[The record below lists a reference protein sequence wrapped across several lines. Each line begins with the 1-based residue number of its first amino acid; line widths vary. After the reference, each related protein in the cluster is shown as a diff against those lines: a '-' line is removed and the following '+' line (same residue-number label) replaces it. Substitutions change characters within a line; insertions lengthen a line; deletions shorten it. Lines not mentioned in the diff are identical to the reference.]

1 MIVLSEQEVAALL
14 PMQEAIE
21 VVDQT
26 MRAVSRGG
34 AELPLRFA
42 MPVGGGNFM
51 GVMPGALAAPAC
63 YGIKLVSLFP
73 GNPARGLSSHRGA
86 ILLFEAETGGAVAMM
101 DAGLLTAI
109 RTAAA
114 SAVATRALARA
125 DAAQLALIGH
135 GEQAWHHLAAMAA
148 VRPLRAVSVA
158 GRDGAR
164 AQAFAE
170 RAKQAF
176 PALSFT
182 HGTSVEEAVAG
193 ADIICT
199 VTAAPRPILQGAWL
213 REGAHLNVVGASM
226 ADKREVDD
234 AVVARSAVWVDYL
247 PSALAQAGE
256 IVDMIK
262 AGRLQESELMGEI
275 GALLNGDIPG
285 REDGGQITLYR
296 SLGVAAQDLACAW
309 HVLGR
314 ARASGAGQEVAL

>member
-1 MIVLSEQEVAALL
+1 
-14 PMQEAIE
+14 
-21 VVDQT
+21 
-26 MRAVSRGG
+26 MREVSRGG

-42 MPVGGGNFM
+42 MPVGAGNFM
-51 GVMPGALAAPAC
+51 GVMPGALATPAC

-86 ILLFEAETGGAVAMM
+86 IVLFEAETGGAVAMM

-114 SAVATRALARA
+114 SAVATRALARK
-125 DAAQLALIGH
+125 DAAHLALIGY
-135 GEQAWHHLAAMAA
+135 GEQAWHHLAAMAE
-148 VRPLRAVSVA
+148 VRDLREVSVT
-158 GRDGAR
+158 GRSDTRAR
-164 AQAFAE
+164 DFAE
-170 RAKQAF
+170 RAKRAF

-182 HGTSVEEAVAG
+182 HGTSVKEAVSV

-234 AVVARSAVWVDYL
+234 AVVARGAIWVDYL

-262 AGRLQESELMGEI
+262 AGRLHESDLMGEI
-275 GALLNGDIPG
+275 GALLNGEIPG
-285 REDGGQITLYR
+285 RNEAHQITLYR

-309 HVLGR
+309 HVLQR
-314 ARASGAGQEVAL
+314 ARASGAGQEVTF